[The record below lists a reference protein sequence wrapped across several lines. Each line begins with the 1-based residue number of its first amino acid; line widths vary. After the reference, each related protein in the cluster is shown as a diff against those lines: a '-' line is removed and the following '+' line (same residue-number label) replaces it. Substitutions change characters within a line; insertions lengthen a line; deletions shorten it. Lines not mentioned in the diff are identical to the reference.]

1 MIKRSKPP
9 KRLGL
14 VLVDTR
20 AAEFR
25 EERRRAA

>member
-9 KRLGL
+9 KRLGK
-14 VLVDTR
+14 VLKDNR
-20 AAEFR
+20 AAKFR